1 MRPAD
6 NIKITIHL
14 QRRPDGGLRAW
25 SDDMPGLVLS
35 HRDPER
41 VLEDIIPAVETIISE
56 MTGQA
61 MKASPL
67 VPLPTAGKPVQAR
80 YRRVSYFARFMTS
93 LSLRAADKDEVREY
107 VAWPAMA

>member
-1 MRPAD
+1 MRPDD

-14 QRRPDGGLRAW
+14 QRRPDGGLRVW

-41 VLEDIIPAVETIISE
+41 VLEDIIPAVETIVSE
-56 MTGQA
+56 MMGQV

-67 VPLPTAGKPVQAR
+67 VPLPNAGRSAR
-80 YRRVSYFARFMTS
+80 DKHRRLSSFTRFMAS
-93 LSLRAADKDEVREY
+93 LSLRAAHQDEVREY

>member
-1 MRPAD
+1 MRPDD

-41 VLEDIIPAVETIISE
+41 VLEDIIPAVETIVSE
-56 MTGQA
+56 MTGKA

-67 VPLPTAGKPVQAR
+67 VSLPTAVRSIRDEP
-80 YRRVSYFARFMTS
+80 RRPLSLTRFITS
-93 LSLRAADKDEVREY
+93 LSSRAGFQDEVREY